1 VKAIILAAGRGSRMG
16 GATAD
21 QPKCLTPL
29 HGRTL
34 LDWQVEALRDAG
46 IESIALVRGYM
57 GEKLPRNGWRTFDNA
72 RWAETNMVM
81 SLACAS
87 AWLASDVCLV
97 SYSDIVYPAAT
108 ARALAAAQGDIAIT
122 YYKDWRRLWEARFKD
137 PLSDAETF
145 RLDAAGRL
153 LDIGARPRDLDEV
166 QGQYMGLLRFT
177 PRGWQWVEEA
187 LAGIGAGQRDKLDMT
202 SLLRMLLARGH
213 PIAAVSVQ
221 EPWYEVD
228 SQSDLELYQAMA
240 TRRGGLF

>member
-1 VKAIILAAGRGSRMG
+1 MKAIILAAGRGSRMG

-34 LDWQVEALRDAG
+34 LDWQLEALRGAG
-46 IESIALVRGYM
+46 IESIGLVRGYM
-57 GEKLPRNGWRTFDNA
+57 GEKLARDGLRTFDNP
-72 RWAETNMVM
+72 RWAETNMVV

-87 AWLASDVCLV
+87 AWLSCDVCLV

-108 ARALAAAQGDIAIT
+108 VRALAAAESDIAIT
-122 YYKDWRRLWEARFKD
+122 YYKDWRRLWEVRFRD

-145 RLDAAGRL
+145 RLDDSGRL
-153 LDIGARPRDLDEV
+153 LDIGTRPRNLDEV

-187 LAGIGAGQRDKLDMT
+187 LAGVEALQRDKLDMT

-213 PIAAVSVQ
+213 PIAAVPVQ

-228 SQSDLELYQAMA
+228 SQTDLELYQAMA
-240 TRRGGLF
+240 MRRGGLF

>member
-1 VKAIILAAGRGSRMG
+1 MRAIILAAGRGSRMG

-34 LDWQVEALRDAG
+34 LDWQLEALRSAG

-57 GEKLPRNGWRTFDNA
+57 GEKLARNGLRTFDNP

-87 AWLASDVCLV
+87 AWLTSDVCLV
-97 SYSDIVYPAAT
+97 SYSDIAYPAAT
-108 ARALAAAQGDIAIT
+108 ARRLAAASGDIAIT

-137 PLSDAETF
+137 PLSDAESF
-145 RLDAAGRL
+145 RLDDSGRL
-153 LDIGARPRDLDEV
+153 LDIGARPRSLDEV

-177 PRGWQWVEEA
+177 PGGWQSVE
-187 LAGIGAGQRDKLDMT
+187 GILGGLDAAQRDKLDMT
-202 SLLRMLLARGH
+202 SLLRLLLARGQA
-213 PIAAVSVQ
+213 ITAVPVE

-240 TRRGGLF
+240 LRRGGLF